1 MRCVH
6 SMTPP
11 CPSPRVDFRLTAR
24 GSVSCARCGDLAKE
38 VLVRVGRR
46 RRSCCQAC
54 ISITRMAMRVLCLE
68 LCDDVP
74 RPRLLQM
81 SGANK
86 GGTSQRQI
94 TKLFVGLVVSPSG
107 LIVRRRTRL
116 GGESQPLRRIQLFV
130 LVERE
135 ALVKNTCLSPSI
147 VPLAPSV
154 RTSLTRLVFLFFP

>member
-1 MRCVH
+1 
-6 SMTPP
+6 
-11 CPSPRVDFRLTAR
+11 
-24 GSVSCARCGDLAKE
+24 
-38 VLVRVGRR
+38 
-46 RRSCCQAC
+46 
-54 ISITRMAMRVLCLE
+54 MRVLCLE

-74 RPRLLQM
+74 RPRLRQM

-154 RTSLTRLVFLFFP
+154 STILTRLVLLFPP